1 MKLIINNKCID
12 TPIPVILKKLKS
24 ELKNGLLSDVGEVE
38 RENVLVTCPNHKNG
52 MERHPSCNIYCREDN
67 PNVEYGKAHCF
78 TCGYTASLPQFIG
91 KCFEETE
98 AFGKEW
104 LLENFGTSYNS
115 NYLCLPEI
123 NLDKSKKNKFLN
135 ENELKK
141 YAFYHPYMWKRK
153 LSKNVVDYFKIGFDS
168 KSNSITFPVW
178 DSSNRLVMIT
188 RRNVDSKIF
197 NIPKDVEKP
206 VYLLNEVIKQG
217 ITRIIVTEGQIDA
230 LTAWS
235 YGVPAVATMGS
246 PSCKQIQSL
255 NFSGVRIIITM
266 FDNDAAGKRFTK
278 KIDELIR
285 KDIILLHAKLPR
297 VAKDINDLTQQQFE
311 EVMRNL
317 T

>member
-24 ELKNGLLSDVGEVE
+24 ELKNGLLSDIGDVE
-38 RENVLVTCPNHKNG
+38 RDNVLVTCPNHKNG

-123 NLDKSKKNKFLN
+123 NINKSKKNKFLN
-135 ENELKK
+135 ENELNK

-206 VYLLNEVIKQG
+206 VYLLNEVVKQG
-217 ITRIIVTEGQIDA
+217 CKKVYVAESQINV
-230 LTAWS
+230 LTLWS
-235 YGVPAVATMGS
+235 WGYPAIGFFGTGTTH
-246 PSCKQIQSL
+246 QYEIL
-255 NFSGVRIIITM
+255 NKCPIRNYVLC
-266 FDNDAAGKRFTK
+266 FDGDAAGQKGTERF
-278 KIDELIR
+278 LQNIR
-285 KDIILLHAKLPR
+285 KDVFVSSKKIPFT
-297 VAKDINDLTQQQFE
+297 KDVNDLTKTEFD
-311 EVMRNL
+311 NL
-317 T
+317 DLVEY

>member
-24 ELKNGLLSDVGEVE
+24 ELKNGLLSDIGEVE
-38 RENVLVTCPNHKNG
+38 RDNVLVTCPNHKNG

-67 PNVEYGKAHCF
+67 PNVEYGKVHCF
-78 TCGYTASLPQFIG
+78 TCGYTANLPQFVG

-123 NLDKSKKNKFLN
+123 NIYKCKKNKFLN
-135 ENELKK
+135 ENELNK

-217 ITRIIVTEGQIDA
+217 YKKVYVAESQINVLTLWSWGYPAIGLFGTGTTHQYEILNKCPIRNYVLCFDGDIAGQKGTE
-230 LTAWS
+230 
-235 YGVPAVATMGS
+235 
-246 PSCKQIQSL
+246 
-255 NFSGVRIIITM
+255 
-266 FDNDAAGKRFTK
+266 RF
-278 KIDELIR
+278 LQNIR
-285 KDIILLHAKLPR
+285 KDVFVSGKKIPFT
-297 VAKDINDLTQQQFE
+297 KDVNDLTKTEFD
-311 EVMRNL
+311 NL
-317 T
+317 NLVEY

>member
-24 ELKNGLLSDVGEVE
+24 ELKNGLLSDIGDVE
-38 RENVLVTCPNHKNG
+38 RDNVLVTCPNHKNG

-266 FDNDAAGKRFTK
+266 FDNDNAGERFTK

>member
-24 ELKNGLLSDVGEVE
+24 ELKNGLLSDIGDVE
-38 RENVLVTCPNHKNG
+38 RDNVLVTCPNHKNG

-123 NLDKSKKNKFLN
+123 NLNKSKKNKFLN
-135 ENELKK
+135 ENELDK

-197 NIPKDVEKP
+197 NIPKNVEKP

-266 FDNDAAGKRFTK
+266 FDNDNAGKRFTK

>member
-24 ELKNGLLSDVGEVE
+24 ELKNGLLSDIGEVE
-38 RENVLVTCPNHKNG
+38 RDNVLVTCPNHKNG

-115 NYLCLPEI
+115 NYLCLPKI
-123 NLDKSKKNKFLN
+123 NIDKSKKNKFLN
-135 ENELKK
+135 ENELNK

-246 PSCKQIQSL
+246 PSYKQIQSL

-266 FDNDAAGKRFTK
+266 FDNDNAGKRFTK

>member
-24 ELKNGLLSDVGEVE
+24 ELKNGLLSDIGEVE
-38 RENVLVTCPNHKNG
+38 RDNVLVTCPNHKNG

-67 PNVEYGKAHCF
+67 PNVEYGKVYCF
-78 TCGYTASLPQFIG
+78 TCGYTASLPQFVG

-123 NLDKSKKNKFLN
+123 NIYKCKKNKFLN
-135 ENELKK
+135 ENELNK

-217 ITRIIVTEGQIDA
+217 YKKVYVAESQINVLTLWSWGYPAIGLFGTGSKYQYEILNKCPIRNYVLCFDGDTAGQKGTE
-230 LTAWS
+230 
-235 YGVPAVATMGS
+235 
-246 PSCKQIQSL
+246 
-255 NFSGVRIIITM
+255 
-266 FDNDAAGKRFTK
+266 RF
-278 KIDELIR
+278 LQNIR
-285 KDIILLHAKLPR
+285 KDVLVSSKKIPFT
-297 VAKDINDLTQQQFE
+297 KDVNDLTKTEFD
-311 EVMRNL
+311 NL
-317 T
+317 NLVEY

>member
-24 ELKNGLLSDVGEVE
+24 ELKNGLLSDIGEVE
-38 RENVLVTCPNHKNG
+38 RDNVLVTCPNHKNG

-67 PNVEYGKAHCF
+67 PNVEYGKVHCF
-78 TCGYTASLPQFIG
+78 TCGYTASLPQFVG

-115 NYLCLPEI
+115 NYLCSPEI
-123 NLDKSKKNKFLN
+123 NIDKSKKNKFLN
-135 ENELKK
+135 ENELNK

-246 PSCKQIQSL
+246 PSYKQIQSL

-266 FDNDAAGKRFTK
+266 FDNDVAGKRFTK

>member
-24 ELKNGLLSDVGEVE
+24 ELKNGLLSDIGDVE
-38 RENVLVTCPNHKNG
+38 RDNVLVTCPNHKNG
-52 MERHPSCNIYCREDN
+52 MERHTSCNIYCREDN

-78 TCGYTASLPQFIG
+78 TCGYTVSLPQFIG

-123 NLDKSKKNKFLN
+123 NIDKSKKNKFLN

-266 FDNDAAGKRFTK
+266 FDNDNAGERFTK